1 MELHLIPV
9 EAAEGERLILYRP
22 LIQLAFIGNRAMA
35 ALAQR
40 YAESSAVS
48 MEPQE
53 QEAIQFLDRVGFF
66 TPDPQPMPIE
76 ATLTSAVLL
85 LTNRCQLRCAYCYA
99 AGGEGTPRF
108 LQIETGK
115 KAIDLVH
122 EQAEAH
128 GMSEFRVDFHGGGE
142 PTLEWETL
150 QTLVQYA
157 RQKSLPAR
165 ISVTSN
171 LIWSEAQADWL
182 MGHLDFISVSMDGS
196 PATQDRQRPRR
207 NQKPSSAIVM
217 QNIRRLDEDA
227 FHYGIRMTACA
238 PWTHLKEDVRYI
250 IENTRCRAMQVEPAF
265 NIQRGSH
272 NQPADDEANA
282 FIGAFLEAYELVRS
296 NQANLT
302 YSGARPTTTASTFC
316 TAPFNALVINPEN
329 QVVACYEIT
338 DAQHPFAGITTFGE
352 VTEGELRLD
361 QAARERFWTLLSER
375 FASCRDCFCHWTCA
389 GDCFARA
396 FAPGPG
402 GHLSKNLRCFINRE
416 ITRFL
421 LLDLIRSSGGVW
433 RGSLSKNN
441 FSLYG

>member
-40 YAESSAVS
+40 YIESPAVS

-53 QEAIQFLDRVGFF
+53 QEALQFLDRVGFF

-76 ATLTSAVLL
+76 AALTSAVLL

-108 LQIETGK
+108 LPVETGK

-142 PTLEWETL
+142 PTLEWDTL
-150 QTLVQYA
+150 QALVQYA
-157 RQKSLPAR
+157 RQKPLPAR

-171 LIWSEAQADWL
+171 LIWSETQADWL
-182 MGHLDFISVSMDGS
+182 MSQFDFISVSMDGS
-196 PATQDRQRPRR
+196 PATQDRQRPTQ

-217 QNIRRLDEDA
+217 QNIRKLDEGA

-272 NQPADDEANA
+272 NLPADDEANA
-282 FIGAFLEAYELVRS
+282 FIGAFLEAYELARE

-338 DAQHPFAGITTFGE
+338 DTQHPFAGITTFGE
-352 VTEGELRLD
+352 VTEGEVRLD

-402 GHLSKNLRCFINRE
+402 GHRTKNLRCHINRE
-416 ITRFL
+416 ITRYL
-421 LLDLIRSSGGVW
+421 LLDQIRSSGGVW
-433 RGSLSKNN
+433 RGNLSKNDI
-441 FSLYG
+441 SLYG